1 MATISEIKFKRSKT
15 AGQKPAVAS
24 LKEGELAI
32 NLVDK
37 KLFTK
42 TGDKVEDL
50 TLRSGGKVD
59 GALEVSGNIKSGNL
73 STGTVTAESA
83 TLTGDLKSASVTAE
97 SATLTGKVKSSSVES
112 DTGAIK
118 ALTSTNAT
126 ISNELTVGM
135 DLKAKR
141 NVIVDGSVQAATEV
155 RSNNGVVRARARAAA
170 NSHIWFEG
178 EEVGNINGRNYERG
192 VFYALPQTETSGSIN
207 LRVMNGTKEGQGN
220 ATFGFGGDG
229 RITNFTALVG
239 HQLVSR
245 TKPTTGGANA
255 VYTIDNRVDTAG
267 EINFMRAY
275 RANAQ
280 GTIFHE
286 LCDSRSGSEVSTY
299 TGQTAQVKIQ
309 ALKDDGRQ
317 WLRHSIM
324 LGGDSNQTSGL
335 GFGSIA
341 LGDNDTGFRWVRDGE
356 FDVMNN
362 SRVSVKFTSYAP
374 HRMQVHK
381 GALIKYTD
389 NDDNET
395 FAPERSALLQ
405 VNTNKDDNNFSGN
418 GLTLIGYNENGI
430 YHHYFRGKGAT
441 NINTDGGLTVT
452 KDTNLQSGLT
462 VAGSTNANGR
472 INANAGIMMTND
484 TRMEWARNTDFARIS
499 FKNTS
504 DADTDSYMKFESG
517 DNGNEYFKFLSV
529 SGTTERPL
537 FDIRYGDNF
546 SHYKLG
552 VGGNRNT
559 FASNNSLSLGWG
571 QTGLVAEGANVLTT
585 FANGQ
590 WNHKSW
596 DDGSLEINGNRHAA
610 THQHMWNA
618 QFGQRAPVHINTGAV
633 SGKSDYYPAVRH
645 VTQASGFGYRTAI
658 DFGTLR
664 ENDAQFGIG
673 IIRVATDEKAPAAGQ
688 DAIFRFSINGNFTAP
703 GQVIPGSFAN
713 FDGRYQL
720 KAASDIELKDNI
732 RDFDGKK
739 SLDNI
744 EAMDFKK
751 FEYKDSLGIERR
763 GVIAQDIQHIDPQY
777 VTRGST
783 SEMTPEGEVIETEYL
798 ALDTNPLLMDALAA
812 IKVLS
817 HEVKSLK
824 AELQSHI
831 TGQQ

>member
-15 AGQKPAVAS
+15 AGKKPAVAS

-37 KLFTK
+37 KLFTN
-42 TGDKVEDL
+42 TGDKIEDL

-59 GALEVSGNIKSGNL
+59 GALEVI
-73 STGTVTAESA
+73 
-83 TLTGDLKSASVTAE
+83 
-97 SATLTGKVKSSSVES
+97 GKVKSNSIES
-112 DTGAIK
+112 DTGTIK
-118 ALTSTNAT
+118 ELTSTNIT
-126 ISNELTVGM
+126 VSNELTVGM

-141 NVIVDGSVQAATEV
+141 NVIVDGSVQAGTEL

-178 EEVGNINGRNYERG
+178 EEVGNVNGRNYERG

-245 TKPTTGGANA
+245 NKPSTGGSNA
-255 VYTIDNRVDTAG
+255 VYTIDNRVDTTG
-267 EINFMRAY
+267 EINYMRAY

-286 LCDSRSGSEVSTY
+286 LCDSRTGSEIATY

-341 LGDNDTGFRWVRDGE
+341 LGDNDTGLRWVRDGE

-362 SRVSVKFTSYAP
+362 SRISVKFTSYAP

-389 NDDNET
+389 NDDAEVL
-395 FAPERSALLQ
+395 APDRSALLQ
-405 VNTNKDDNNFSGN
+405 INTNIDGNNFSGN
-418 GLTLIGYNENGI
+418 GLTLIGYNENGK
-430 YHHYFRGKGAT
+430 YHHYFRGKGT
-441 NINTDGGLTVT
+441 FNINNDNGLVVTRDTD
-452 KDTNLQSGLT
+452 LQSALNVRGQT
-462 VAGSTNANGR
+462 TAQGR
-472 INANAGIMMTND
+472 INSLGGIQMTND
-484 TRMEWARNTDFARIS
+484 TMMEWARNTDFARIS
-499 FKNTS
+499 FKNTGDDDS
-504 DADTDSYMKFESG
+504 DSYMKLVSG
-517 DNGNEYFKFLSV
+517 DNGNEYFKFVSV
-529 SGTTERPL
+529 AGSTERPL

-552 VGGNRNT
+552 IGGSRNT
-559 FASNNSLSLGWG
+559 FGSNNSISLGWG
-571 QTGLVAEGANVLTT
+571 QTGFVAESSGVLTA

-590 WNHKSW
+590 WITKSR
-596 DDGSLEINGNRHAA
+596 DDGSVEINGNRHAA
-610 THQHMWNA
+610 THPHQWTN
-618 QFGQRAPVHINTGAV
+618 QYGQMAPVHINTGVV
-633 SGKSDYYPAVRH
+633 SGASDYYPAVRH
-645 VTQASGFGYRTAI
+645 VTQASGYGYRTAL

-664 ENDAQFGIG
+664 ENNGGFGVG
-673 IIRVATDEKAPAAGQ
+673 IIRVATDERTPADNQ
-688 DAIFRFSINGNFTAP
+688 SAIFKLNINGSFTAP
-703 GQVIPGSFAN
+703 GIVYCYQVSPSNFSN
-713 FDGRYQL
+713 FDARYQL
-720 KAASDIELKDNI
+720 KATSDENLKTDIN
-732 RDFDGKK
+732 DFDGAR
-739 SLDNI
+739 SLENI
-744 EAMDFKK
+744 EKMKFKT
-751 FEYKDSLGIERR
+751 FEYLDSPGVERR
-763 GVIAQDIQHIDPQY
+763 GLIAQEAQLIDSEYTTVVTSTVGEDDDITVKEH
-777 VTRGST
+777 
-783 SEMTPEGEVIETEYL
+783 L

-812 IKVLS
+812 IQVLS
-817 HEVKSLK
+817 AQVK
-824 AELQSHI
+824 ELQSQLA
-831 TGQQ
+831 GK

>member
-15 AGQKPAVAS
+15 AGKKPAVTV

-32 NLVDK
+32 NLADK
-37 KLFTK
+37 KLYTN

-59 GALEVSGNIKSGNL
+59 GALEI
-73 STGTVTAESA
+73 
-83 TLTGDLKSASVTAE
+83 
-97 SATLTGKVKSSSVES
+97 TGKVKSNSIES
-112 DTGAIK
+112 DTGTIK
-118 ALTSTNAT
+118 ELTSTNIT
-126 ISNELTVGM
+126 VSNELTVGM

-141 NVIVDGSVQAATEV
+141 NVIVDGSVQAGTEL

-178 EEVGNINGRNYERG
+178 EEVGNVNGRNYERG

-245 TKPTTGGANA
+245 NKPSTGGSNA
-255 VYTIDNRVDTAG
+255 VYTIDNRVDTTG
-267 EINFMRAY
+267 EINYMRAY

-286 LCDSRSGSEVSTY
+286 LCDSRTGSEIATY

-324 LGGDSNQTSGL
+324 LGGDYNQTSGL

-389 NDDNET
+389 NDDAEVL
-395 FAPERSALLQ
+395 APDRSALLQ
-405 VNTNKDDNNFSGN
+405 INTNIDGNNFSGN
-418 GLTLIGYNENGI
+418 GLTLIGYNENGK
-430 YHHYFRGKGAT
+430 YHHYFRGKGAV
-441 NINTDGGLTVT
+441 NINNDSGLIVT
-452 KDTNLQSGLT
+452 RDADLQSALNVKGQT
-462 VAGSTNANGR
+462 TAQGR
-472 INANAGIMMTND
+472 INSLGGIQMTND
-484 TRMEWARNTDFARIS
+484 TMMEWARNTDFARIS
-499 FKNTS
+499 FKNTGDDDS
-504 DADTDSYMKFESG
+504 DSYMKLVSG
-517 DNGNEYFKFLSV
+517 DNGNEYFKFVSV
-529 SGTTERPL
+529 SGSTERPL

-552 VGGNRNT
+552 IGGSRNT
-559 FASNNSLSLGWG
+559 FGSNNSLSLGWS
-571 QTGLVAEGANVLTT
+571 QTGLVAEGSGVLTS

-610 THQHMWNA
+610 THTHQWNN
-618 QFGQRAPVHINTGAV
+618 QYGQRAPVHINTGVV
-633 SGKSDYYPAVRH
+633 SGASDYYPAVRH
-645 VTQASGFGYRTAI
+645 VTQANGYGYRTAL

-664 ENDAQFGIG
+664 ENNGQFGVG
-673 IIRVATDEKAPAAGQ
+673 IIRVATDERVPGDGQ
-688 DAIFRFSINGNFTAP
+688 DAIFRFIINGNFTAP

-732 RDFDGKK
+732 CDFDGKK

-751 FEYKDSLGIERR
+751 FEYKDSLGVERR

-783 SEMTPEGEVIETEYL
+783 SEMTPEGEVIENEYL

-831 TGQQ
+831 TGHC

>member
-15 AGQKPAVAS
+15 AGQKPVVAS

-32 NLVDK
+32 NLADK
-37 KLFTK
+37 KLFTN
-42 TGDKVEDL
+42 TGDKVEDI

-59 GALEVSGNIKSGNL
+59 GALEV
-73 STGTVTAESA
+73 A
-83 TLTGDLKSASVTAE
+83 
-97 SATLTGKVKSSSVES
+97 GKVKSNSIES
-112 DTGAIK
+112 NTGTIK
-118 ALTSTNAT
+118 ELTSTDIT
-126 ISNELTVGM
+126 VSNELTVGM

-141 NVIVDGSVQAATEV
+141 NVIVDGSVQAGTEL
-155 RSNNGVVRARARAAA
+155 RSNNGVVRARARSAA

-178 EEVGNINGRNYERG
+178 EEVGNANGRNYERG

-207 LRVMNGTKEGQGN
+207 LRVMNGTKAGQGN

-245 TKPTTGGANA
+245 NKPPTGGSYA
-255 VYTIDNRVDTAG
+255 VYTIDNRVDTTG
-267 EINFMRAY
+267 EINYMRAY

-286 LCDSRSGSEVSTY
+286 LCDSRTGSEIATY

-389 NDDNET
+389 NDDAEVL
-395 FAPERSALLQ
+395 APDRSALLQ
-405 VNTNKDDNNFSGN
+405 INTNNDGNNFSGN
-418 GLTLIGYNENGI
+418 GLTLIGYNENGK
-430 YHHYFRGKGAT
+430 YHHYFRGKGAV
-441 NINTDGGLTVT
+441 NINND
-452 KDTNLQSGLT
+452 SGLIVT
-462 VAGSTNANGR
+462 NTSELQGALNVKGSTTATGR
-472 INANAGIMMTND
+472 INALGGIMMQND
-484 TRMEWARNTDFARIS
+484 TMMEWARNTDFARIS
-499 FKNTS
+499 FKNNG
-504 DADTDSYMKFESG
+504 DDDTDSYMKLAAG

-529 SGTTERPL
+529 GSGGSEQPL
-537 FDIRYGDNF
+537 FDIRRGDNF
-546 SHYKLG
+546 SHFKLG
-552 VGGNRNT
+552 IGGERNT
-559 FASNNSLSLGWG
+559 LGSNNSITLGYAK
-571 QTGLVAEGANVLTT
+571 TG
-585 FANGQ
+585 FAGESADVITSFSNGQ
-590 WNHKSW
+590 WINKSW
-596 DDGSLEINGNRHAA
+596 SDGSFEINGNRHAA
-610 THQHMWNA
+610 THTHQWTN
-618 QFGQRAPVHINTGAV
+618 QYGQRAPVHINTGIVA
-633 SGKSDYYPAVRH
+633 GASDYYPAVRH
-645 VTQASGFGYRTAI
+645 VTQANGYGYRTAL

-664 ENDAQFGIG
+664 ENNGQFGVG
-673 IIRVATDEKAPAAGQ
+673 IIRVATDERTPADDQSAV
-688 DAIFRFSINGNFTAP
+688 FRFIINGNFTAP

-751 FEYKDSLGIERR
+751 FEYKDSLGVERR

-783 SEMTPEGEVIETEYL
+783 SEMTPEGEVIETAYL

-831 TGQQ
+831 TGR